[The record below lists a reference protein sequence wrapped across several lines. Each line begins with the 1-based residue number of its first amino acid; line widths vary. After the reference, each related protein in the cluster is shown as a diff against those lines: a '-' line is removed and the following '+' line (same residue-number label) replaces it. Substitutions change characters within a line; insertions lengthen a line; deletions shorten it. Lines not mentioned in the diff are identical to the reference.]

1 MREISARA
9 GVPAVVTGYGSLY
22 ALLFMDGPVESYDDV
37 VRNDRDLVLRYRR
50 QLIERGV
57 FEMSESYGRNHISAS
72 HTDDDIDR
80 TLAAAEEALRAAL
93 DERAAGR
100 AI

>member
-1 MREISARA
+1 MIGLAAAEATIAAVEDGSVHRHVFRLGDRMRDGLREISARA

-50 QLIERGV
+50 
-57 FEMSESYGRNHISAS
+57 
-72 HTDDDIDR
+72 
-80 TLAAAEEALRAAL
+80 
-93 DERAAGR
+93 
-100 AI
+100 

>member
-1 MREISARA
+1 M
-9 GVPAVVTGYGSLY
+9 P
-22 ALLFMDGPVESYDDV
+22 
-37 VRNDRDLVLRYRR
+37 
-50 QLIERGV
+50 
-57 FEMSESYGRNHISAS
+57 ESYGRSHISAS

-93 DERAAGR
+93 DKRAAGR